1 MTAFQKGRLIVTST
15 IMLLFL
21 GVLYAWSMFR
31 VELAAVFPSF
41 TAAQLSLNFT
51 IVTIG
56 FCLGG
61 FFGGKISQRWDQR
74 LAARIS
80 AVLILVGFCLCS
92 FMDKL
97 SPENALI
104 LMYVSYG
111 ALSGLGVGIGY
122 NACVSGTSPWFPSCL
137 GLVSGVL
144 LMGFGF
150 GSLLLGLLIQYL
162 SAKIG
167 VFAVMRVFGVA
178 IFVVV
183 FGGSFFLRKAES
195 ASGGEE
201 QEGLSPGQML
211 ARPSFWIYF
220 IWNTISASAGLL
232 VINSS
237 ANIAIA
243 FGTAAGLGMI
253 VSVFNGAGR
262 PVTGAIMDKMGQFGG
277 MLIMNGVMI
286 VGGLLLVL
294 AGVSGA
300 AWAVLVGMIL
310 VGICYGG
317 GITISAK
324 VIRELYGPRHYAVNF
339 SLSNFCMLPAAFI
352 GPYISGLLQDRS
364 GGDYGS
370 TFWMVLGMSLVALVA
385 IFILRFATGRENR
398 KENFE

>member
-1 MTAFQKGRLIVTST
+1 MSDFQKGRLIAVST
-15 IMLLFL
+15 VMLLFL

-31 VELAAVFPSF
+31 VELAAVFPMF

-51 IVTIG
+51 IVSIG

-61 FFGGKISQRWDQR
+61 FFGGKISQHWDQR

-80 AVLILVGFCLCS
+80 AGLIFLGFLLCS
-92 FMDKL
+92 FMEHL
-97 SPENALI
+97 SPEKALI
-104 LMYVSYG
+104 LMYISYG
-111 ALSGLGVGIGY
+111 GLSGLGVGIGY
-122 NACVSGTSPWFPSCL
+122 NACISGTNPWFPRSL

-150 GSLLLGLLIQYL
+150 GSLLLGLLIQAM

-167 VFAVMRVFGVA
+167 VFSVMRVFAVV
-178 IFVVV
+178 IFAVV
-183 FGGSFFLRKAES
+183 FGGSFFLRKPES
-195 ASGGEE
+195 AAGTVE
-201 QEGLSPGQML
+201 QEGISPGRML
-211 ARPSFWIYF
+211 SRPSFWIYF
-220 IWNTISASAGLL
+220 LWNTISASAGLL

-237 ANIAIA
+237 ANIALA

-286 VGGLLLVL
+286 LGGLLLIH
-294 AGVSGA
+294 ANSGGA
-300 AWAVLVGMIL
+300 AWAVLVGMVL

-317 GITISAK
+317 GVTISAK

-339 SLSNFCMLPAAFI
+339 SLSNFCMIPAAFI

-364 GGDYGS
+364 GGGYGS
-370 TFWMVLGMSLVALVA
+370 TFFMVLGMSLVALLAVFA
-385 IFILRFATGRENR
+385 LRFATG
-398 KENFE
+398 KEKEKEKDA